1 MTNAEQRNPGE
12 ANPIVQLAILVG
24 IFVLVANAGFYF
36 LSEVY
41 FDDRVTRFGAEELA
55 RLSGAR
61 VEFAIFTIVLGGA
74 SILAAMYPR
83 AVAHGVPAL
92 AGLLSLCAALFAFS
106 LGLVLPLTLLVVS
119 GVFGLLV
126 WLSLHRSRAG
136 WSCLVALCA
145 VYGIVMLF
153 GAPKVRGLVGVG
165 MWIALIVPG
174 LLGVGTAA
182 LHKIRGDYGDA
193 T

>member
-36 LSEVY
+36 LSDAY
-41 FDDRVTRFGAEELA
+41 FDDRVKRFGAEELG

-61 VEFAIFTIVLGGA
+61 VDFVIFTIVVGGA

-83 AVAHGVPAL
+83 AVAHGVSAL
-92 AGLLSLCAALFAFS
+92 AGLGSLLAVPFAMA
-106 LGLVLPLTLLVVS
+106 LGLVLPFTLLVV
-119 GVFGLLV
+119 GVTFGLLI
-126 WLSLHRSRAG
+126 WYSLRRSRAA
-136 WSCLVALCA
+136 WSCLAALCA
-145 VYGIVMLF
+145 VYGVVMLF
-153 GAPKVRGLVGVG
+153 GAPKVRGLVDVG

-182 LHKIRGDYGDA
+182 LHKIRDDYRDA